1 MGRNKRD
8 WSENFILWKQFTDLL
23 QSPFFRFFEETS
35 PQVVRGARWT
45 RENRTDFR
53 YRKVM
58 FTHTPPGPWWKTMI
72 IHTFVQLRDSIYE
85 TNALP
90 YREQPIES
98 GIFRRPA
105 LSKNTKKN
113 ASVDAKP
120 FKGQFAW
127 TRRTAPTLPSQI
139 SSGKT
144 PMISGETSSTS
155 SLARSSCRSHY
166 CAASSAF
173 LSLPMNRSTRV
184 PRRCVDQAGT

>member
-1 MGRNKRD
+1 
-8 WSENFILWKQFTDLL
+8 
-23 QSPFFRFFEETS
+23 
-35 PQVVRGARWT
+35 
-45 RENRTDFR
+45 
-53 YRKVM
+53 
-58 FTHTPPGPWWKTMI
+58 MI

-98 GIFRRPA
+98 GIFRRSA

-120 FKGQFAW
+120 FNGQFAW

-166 CAASSAF
+166 CAASSAL
-173 LSLPMNRSTRV
+173 LSLRETCQAQSKRLWLVRWLLILPWRHFFCNLIGKASACSTM
-184 PRRCVDQAGT
+184 